1 MPRRMPLHVA
11 SGSGIAGNYA
21 KIICFF
27 RSGCANRP
35 FYHIILTGRKTD
47 LHVMPPIEQLGSY
60 DPIPNKFDE
69 KLVSLNLERI
79 HYWMGRG
86 AALSEPLERLLGLSG
101 FLPMHPTVFI
111 RAWRNRRKQEQQ
123 IAQEE
128 EAQKSTSTNN
138 SA

>member
-1 MPRRMPLHVA
+1 MQRLYVFLEVA
-11 SGSGIAGNYA
+11 VRTDLS
-21 KIICFF
+21 
-27 RSGCANRP
+27 
-35 FYHIILTGRKTD
+35 IILFLLDFVDFQRKTD